1 MSTSIQE
8 IIESAGYN
16 PRNPDD
22 AIRLT
27 AILDEDEVEHL
38 REIIDN
44 TIELDY
50 NRQQVEQLTEQ
61 LGELSTGSEDREDRQ
76 NLMDEID
83 GYRQTIDE
91 LIKEGEKL
99 WKYQ

>member
-1 MSTSIQE
+1 MSISLLE
-8 IIESAGYN
+8 INEAAGYN

-50 NRQQVEQLTEQ
+50 NRQRVEQLTEQ
-61 LGELSTGSEDREDRQ
+61 LGELSTGSEDREERQ
-76 NLMDEID
+76 NLLDEIKD
-83 GYRQTIDE
+83 YQQTIDD
-91 LIKEGEKL
+91 LIKEGENL
-99 WKYQ
+99 

>member
-8 IIESAGYN
+8 IIEAAGYN

-27 AILDEDEVEHL
+27 AILDEDDIEHL
-38 REIIDN
+38 REIIEN
-44 TIELDY
+44 TVELDY
-50 NRQQVEQLTEQ
+50 NRQRVEELTEQ
-61 LGELSTGSEDREDRQ
+61 LDDIIPSGQVGSDYQILKR
-76 NLMDEID
+76 EID
-83 GYRQTIDE
+83 DYNQTINE

-99 WKYQ
+99 

>member
-8 IIESAGYN
+8 IIEAAGYN

-38 REIIDN
+38 REIIEN
-44 TIELDY
+44 TVELDY
-50 NRQQVEQLTEQ
+50 NRQRVEELTEQ
-61 LGELSTGSEDREDRQ
+61 LGELTAQPEDDEERQ
-76 NLMDEID
+76 ILLDEIKD
-83 GYRQTIDE
+83 YRQTINE

-99 WKYQ
+99 

>member
-8 IIESAGYN
+8 IIEAAGYN

-27 AILDEDEVEHL
+27 VILDEDEVEHL
-38 REIIDN
+38 REIIEN
-44 TIELDY
+44 TVELDY
-50 NRQQVEQLTEQ
+50 NRQRVEELTEQ
-61 LGELSTGSEDREDRQ
+61 LDDIIPSGQVGSDYQILKR
-76 NLMDEID
+76 EID
-83 GYRQTIDE
+83 DYNQTINE

-99 WKYQ
+99 

>member
-1 MSTSIQE
+1 MSISIQE
-8 IIESAGYN
+8 IIEAAGYN

-38 REIIDN
+38 REIIEN
-44 TIELDY
+44 TVELDY
-50 NRQQVEQLTEQ
+50 NRQRVEELTEQ
-61 LGELSTGSEDREDRQ
+61 LDDIIPSGQVGSDYQILKR
-76 NLMDEID
+76 EID
-83 GYRQTIDE
+83 DYNQTINE

-99 WKYQ
+99 

>member
-1 MSTSIQE
+1 MSMSLLE
-8 IIESAGYN
+8 LVEAAGYN

-38 REIIDN
+38 REIIEN
-44 TIELDY
+44 TVELDY
-50 NRQQVEQLTEQ
+50 NRQRVEELTEQ
-61 LGELSTGSEDREDRQ
+61 LDDIIPSGQVGSDYQILKR
-76 NLMDEID
+76 EID
-83 GYRQTIDE
+83 DYNQTINE

-99 WKYQ
+99 

>member
-1 MSTSIQE
+1 MSVSILE
-8 IIESAGYN
+8 IIEAAGYN

-44 TIELDY
+44 TVELDY
-50 NRQQVEQLTEQ
+50 NRQQVERLTEQ
-61 LGELSTGSEDREDRQ
+61 LGELTAQPEDDEERQ
-76 NLMDEID
+76 ILLDEIKD
-83 GYRQTIDE
+83 YRQTIND

-99 WKYQ
+99 